1 MCCKSRR
8 VLCTGGGARVIVPF
22 AFGSVRISPPNT
34 YSRPIACSLALAADG
49 SLFAWGGG
57 EVGQVGTGDARDKLV
72 PQCISPMVPIRG
84 TDGEVAAHA
93 LRFAHCSAGSHHSMA
108 LVAVPG
114 LNAVAFNPV
123 AVMSASNVVSARK
136 SKNLTLLVETAM

>member
-1 MCCKSRR
+1 M
-8 VLCTGGGARVIVPF
+8 LFTGEYDESHPVFRDCHGTRTLSFTFILLL
-22 AFGSVRISPPNT
+22 SLHH
-34 YSRPIACSLALAADG
+34 SLALAADG

-84 TDGEVAAHA
+84 SDGEVAAHA

-123 AVMSASNVVSARK
+123 AVVSSSNVVSARI

>member
-1 MCCKSRR
+1 M
-8 VLCTGGGARVIVPF
+8 
-22 AFGSVRISPPNT
+22 RILRPNT
-34 YSRPIACSLALAADG
+34 YSRIFACSLALAADG

-72 PQCISPMVPIRG
+72 PQCISPMVSIRG